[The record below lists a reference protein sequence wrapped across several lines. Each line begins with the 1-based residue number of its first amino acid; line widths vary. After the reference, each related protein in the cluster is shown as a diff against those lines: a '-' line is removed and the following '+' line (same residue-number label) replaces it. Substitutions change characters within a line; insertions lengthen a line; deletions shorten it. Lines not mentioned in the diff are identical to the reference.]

1 LLPIFFIGT
10 SSLEGTRINFLLF
23 FDISVGQDNL
33 LVALKKEEDASNVLV
48 SDAQLKE
55 HIFLIDEDGQ
65 WESVS
70 LARFELLDPG
80 NNQFVKGRILLPQVL
95 QERENRLVPLGI
107 VLTLPQ
113 LKQGGFLVQRAGLRR
128 CHC

>member
-1 LLPIFFIGT
+1 LLPIFFVCT
-10 SSLEGTRINFLLF
+10 SSLEGSRINFLLF

-33 LVALKKEEDASNVLV
+33 LIALKKEEDASNVLV

-80 NNQFVKGRILLPQVL
+80 NDQFVKDSRKSSKNARTGLF
-95 QERENRLVPLGI
+95 PL
-107 VLTLPQ
+107 
-113 LKQGGFLVQRAGLRR
+113 AS
-128 CHC
+128 

>member
-10 SSLEGTRINFLLF
+10 SSLEGSRINILLF
-23 FDISVGQDNL
+23 FDISVGHDYL

-65 WESVS
+65 WESMS
-70 LARFELLDPG
+70 LALFELLDPG
-80 NNQFVKGRILLPQVL
+80 NDQLVKGRILLPQVL

-107 VLTLPQ
+107 VVKAYSEVPQ
-113 LKQGGFLVQRAGLRR
+113 P
-128 CHC
+128 